1 MYNIKNI
8 ITSAIIAVT
17 LLCSVPAWLYAQP
30 DWKLRKDED
39 GVKVFTAN
47 TEHSNFKSVKVECTI
62 NARLSQLVA
71 FLMDVDKQ
79 HDWVYGN
86 KFTRLIK
93 KIDANEMIF
102 YSEVNVPWPCANRDY
117 IAHIIV
123 NQKTPQFVTIESHAE
138 PDLLPQ
144 KEGKVRVRSSVAH
157 WDVTALSKDLL
168 RVVYT
173 VQFDPS
179 GSVPA
184 WLTNIFVTKCPLQ
197 TFQKL
202 KEEVNKPAYQN
213 AYVDF
218 IKD

>member
-1 MYNIKNI
+1 MYSIKNI
-8 ITSAIIAVT
+8 ITNKIITVI
-17 LLCSVPAWLYAQP
+17 LLCFIHTCLYAQP
-30 DWKLRKDED
+30 DWKLKKDED
-39 GVKVFTAN
+39 GIKIFTAN
-47 TEHSNFKSVKVECTI
+47 TEQSNFKSVKVECTV
-62 NARLSQLVA
+62 NARLSQLIA

-86 KFTRLIK
+86 KFSQLIK
-93 KIDANEMIF
+93 KIEANEMIF
-102 YSEVNVPWPCANRDY
+102 YSEVSVPWPCTNRDY
-117 IAHIIV
+117 IAHITV
-123 NQKTPQFVTIESHAE
+123 NQKTQQIVTIDSHAE

-157 WDVTALSKDLL
+157 WDVTAVSKDLL
-168 RVVYT
+168 RIVYT

-202 KEEVNKPAYQN
+202 REEVSKPAYQD
-213 AYVDF
+213 AHVDF
-218 IKD
+218 ITD